1 MYRYIVEAN
10 IVNELCEPEQESW
23 NVTSHA
29 VVGQACSSEV
39 EKWQPGAHVLFLT
52 ELWKAYYGSSLAPQ
66 AVTTGLLLTGMW
78 PFVESVRWRCCLRT
92 TQQAYSLTWNAITK
106 MSIRLATVHH
116 HNSRSSQSKQSTLH
130 ESVNALQPLST
141 SLLIIMIHF
150 HITIQQYIASILCT
164 ISNTQ
169 FFHIATALV
178 LAATH
183 EVIYNLQNTI
193 LQLKVL
199 RTHWHCTNHFP
210 PSTQSHLVT
219 NLTL

>member
-1 MYRYIVEAN
+1 
-10 IVNELCEPEQESW
+10 
-23 NVTSHA
+23 
-29 VVGQACSSEV
+29 
-39 EKWQPGAHVLFLT
+39 
-52 ELWKAYYGSSLAPQ
+52 
-66 AVTTGLLLTGMW
+66 
-78 PFVESVRWRCCLRT
+78 
-92 TQQAYSLTWNAITK
+92 
-106 MSIRLATVHH
+106 MSIRLARVHH
-116 HNSRSSQSKQSTLH
+116 HNSRSLQSKQSTLH

-141 SLLIIMIHF
+141 SLLIIIIHF

-164 ISNTQ
+164 ISNAQ

-199 RTHWHCTNHFP
+199 RTHWYCTNHFP

-219 NLTL
+219 NLITRRFRCKRSSFVAEIDVSAPCNCPSFPLPLPSRETVPRLPPHLLY